1 MSKKRLP
8 PRRSRESESRARCL
22 RAAAPLLLF
31 ALAGCTRR
39 ADVAIP
45 QGIDLVYPPP
55 PPGLLKGGESGRFQK
70 AWQAVLSGDSAKA
83 LRGFDELRGRRP
95 GVVAIEA
102 GLAYARL
109 RGGDLPGA
117 ASAFDTALLREARYL
132 PALLGAGATARRR
145 GQLDASLDFYRRAGE
160 VAPQDLPARRRLAEV
175 KLQLTERHV
184 GAALAARQRGDDAGA
199 IAEYRAVLAAAPE
212 LADVRIELANLI
224 RTTGD
229 AAGAV
234 AALESDTRQDRH
246 VLLALGELLAS
257 QREYARALEAY
268 RKILTRDPQDAEA
281 QARATELRRAW
292 ELSQMPEE
300 YRRIPEAARVT
311 RADLAALIALKVT
324 ALHRL
329 PDRDSRVATDIS
341 GSWARSYIV
350 RALSLEIL
358 DVYPN
363 HTFQPGAV
371 VRRGDLAAALG
382 RVLDLLGSPARGAP
396 VLKDISP
403 TNLLYPG
410 ATRVVAAGLMDVTP
424 EGAFEAWRVVSGK
437 DTVAVV
443 EALARLVGP

>member
-1 MSKKRLP
+1 MP
-8 PRRSRESESRARCL
+8 E
-22 RAAAPLLLF
+22 
-31 ALAGCTRR
+31 G
-39 ADVAIP
+39 V
-45 QGIDLVYPPP
+45 DLVYPAP
-55 PPGLLKGGESGRFQK
+55 PPGALRGGESEKFQK

-102 GLAYARL
+102 GFAYARL
-109 RGGDLPGA
+109 RSGNLEA
-117 ASAFDTALLREARYL
+117 AARAFDAALLREPRYL

-145 GQLDASLDFYRRAGE
+145 GQVDAALDFYRRAGE
-160 VAPQDLPARRRLAEV
+160 VAPQDPAARRRLAEV

-184 GAALAARQRGDDAGA
+184 GAALAARQRGDDALA

-224 RTTGD
+224 RATGD

-234 AALESDTRQDRH
+234 AALESDTREDRH

-257 QREYARALEAY
+257 QNEFARALEAY
-268 RKILTRDPQDAEA
+268 RKILTRDPEDAEA
-281 QARATELRRAW
+281 QARAAELRRAW

-300 YRRIPEAARVT
+300 YRRIPQAVRVT

-329 PDRDSRVATDIS
+329 PERDPPVATDIS
-341 GSWARSYIV
+341 GSWARSYIL

-363 HTFQPGAV
+363 HTFQPGAI

-382 RVLDLLGSPARGAP
+382 KVLDLLGLPARGTP

-403 TNLLYPG
+403 ANLLHPG
-410 ATRVVAAGLMDVTP
+410 ATRVVSAGLMDVTP

-437 DTVAVV
+437 DAVAVV